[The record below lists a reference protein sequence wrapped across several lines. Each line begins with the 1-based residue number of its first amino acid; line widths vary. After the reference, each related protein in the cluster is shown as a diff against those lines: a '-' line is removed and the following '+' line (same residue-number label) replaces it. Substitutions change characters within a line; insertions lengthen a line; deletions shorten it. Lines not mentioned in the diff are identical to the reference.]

1 MKAAVRARDKHCR
14 FPGCRRPAI
23 HCDIDHTNPFNLAIK
38 TGGRTIYTNLGC
50 ICRFHHQVKQMPGW
64 HVTQNQDGTFTWVD
78 PGRRVFITRPPP
90 PDGEEPPEFWAPEDT
105 AAEYFPF

>member
-14 FPGCRRPAI
+14 FPGCRRPAV
-23 HCDIDHTNPFNLAIK
+23 HCDVDHTVAFKI
-38 TGGRTIYTNLGC
+38 GGRTVYINLGC

-64 HVTQNQDGTFTWVD
+64 NCYQMTEGNFTWLD
-78 PGRRVFITRPPP
+78 PGGRVFVTRPPP
-90 PDGEEPPEFWAPEDT
+90 PDGDEPPEFWAPEDT